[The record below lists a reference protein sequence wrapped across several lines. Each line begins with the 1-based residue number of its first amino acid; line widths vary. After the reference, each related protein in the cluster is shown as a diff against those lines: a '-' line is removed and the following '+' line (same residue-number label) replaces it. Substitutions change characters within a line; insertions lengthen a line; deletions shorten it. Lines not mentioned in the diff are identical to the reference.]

1 MGSKKSVKTPPAPD
15 PAPAVTDPGT
25 ERTESAKRQ
34 EQRRI
39 LNQFGRR
46 KTILADETD
55 RLGGG
60 DLLGG

>member
-15 PAPAVTDPGT
+15 PAPAPTDPGA
-25 ERTESAKRQ
+25 ERTEAAKRQ
-34 EQRRI
+34 EQRRV

-55 RLGGG
+55 KLGGG